1 MKRIIVD
8 FKKLTPEILSL
19 LVEKYPDG
27 YDDKHIIV
35 FQNAKNETIEAGEVR
50 TADTIYLVKV
60 SSILVNSMA
69 KFDLDDYHSD
79 QFNEPIIDL
88 PMKPSNLNDEP

>member
-27 YDDKHIIV
+27 YDDRHIIV
-35 FQNAKNETIEAGEVR
+35 FKNARNQTIEAVEVP
-50 TADTIYLVKV
+50 TEDCMYLVKV
-60 SSILVNSMA
+60 SSSLVNSMA
-69 KFDLDDYHSD
+69 NFDLDDYSD
-79 QFNEPIIDL
+79 NEFNEPITEL
-88 PMKPSNLNDEP
+88 PDKQIFEEDD

>member
-27 YDDKHIIV
+27 YDDRHIIV
-35 FQNAKNETIEAGEVR
+35 FKNARNQTIEAVEVP
-50 TADTIYLVKV
+50 TEDCMYLVKV
-60 SSILVNSMA
+60 SSSLVNSMVN
-69 KFDLDDYHSD
+69 FDLDDYSD
-79 QFNEPIIDL
+79 AEFNEPITEL
-88 PMKPSNLNDEP
+88 PDKQPFEEDN

>member
-27 YDDKHIIV
+27 YDDRHIVV
-35 FQNAKNETIEAGEVR
+35 FKNAINQTIEAVEVP
-50 TADTIYLVKV
+50 TEDCMYLVKV
-60 SSILVNSMA
+60 SSSLVNTMVN
-69 KFDLDDYHSD
+69 FDLDDYSD
-79 QFNEPIIDL
+79 DEFNEFITEL
-88 PMKPSNLNDEP
+88 PDKLPFEEDD

>member
-27 YDDKHIIV
+27 YDDRHIIV
-35 FQNAKNETIEAGEVR
+35 FKNAINQTIEAVEVP
-50 TADTIYLVKV
+50 TEDCMYLVKV
-60 SSILVNSMA
+60 SSSLVNTMVN
-69 KFDLDDYHSD
+69 FDLDDYNYD
-79 QFNEPIIDL
+79 EFNELITEL
-88 PMKPSNLNDEP
+88 PDKLPFEEDD